1 MTRGAMQRTSGTARR
16 LFVSFALL
24 VSIFAVG
31 STVTLLQFRRV
42 SAGLAEMHEH
52 VEGVR
57 LALELASAVRDQYA
71 HQAHTIILGNE
82 SHLRF
87 YEAAERR
94 VQELTA
100 QVRRQARSPE
110 EAGWVDDIERAST
123 QLDQLFRT
131 RIVPA
136 VIHHDLA
143 DVQEEHGRAQLL
155 VSLIQ
160 DRTDRL
166 VQRYEGSIR
175 AYQAEVTSVQARA
188 FRWTLFFVAMVSVVA
203 AAVGV
208 YLFRSVAVPVSRL
221 HAGAVRLAQGDLDT
235 RIPVDRDDELGA
247 LARQFNAMTG
257 AVREHQERLVQ
268 QEKLAGI
275 GRLAA
280 GVAHEI
286 NNPLAVILGYARLLR
301 KRAEG
306 ALREDLQVIE
316 DETLRAKLIVDGL
329 LDLSRPVVVHP
340 EPVDLRGLADEV
352 VSRLAGTKAL
362 EGVEARVS
370 GEGLAAGD
378 PQKLRQVLVNLVKN
392 AAEAAGP
399 GGRVEIAV
407 AGSAERVRVSVSDT
421 GPGLSEEVR
430 AHLFEPFFSRK
441 DGGTGLGLAV
451 SKGIVEAHRGT
462 LEADAPPGGGARF
475 TLALPGV
482 EARAAAKAL
491 PL

>member
-1 MTRGAMQRTSGTARR
+1 MRRTSGTARR
-16 LFVSFALL
+16 LFGSFALL

-31 STVTLLQFRRV
+31 STVTLLHVRRV
-42 SAGLAEMHEH
+42 REGLAEMQEH

-71 HQAHTIILGNE
+71 HQAHTIILGNDT
-82 SHLRF
+82 HLRF
-87 YEAAERR
+87 YDAAARR
-94 VQELTA
+94 VQELIA
-100 QVRRQARSPE
+100 QVRRQARSSE
-110 EAGWVDDIERAST
+110 ERGRVDDIERASA

-136 VIHHDLA
+136 VLAHDQT
-143 DVQEEHGRAQLL
+143 DVQAEHGRAQLL

-160 DRTDRL
+160 ERTDQL
-166 VQRYEGSIR
+166 VQEYEAAIR
-175 AYQAEVTSVQARA
+175 AYEAEVSALQAGA
-188 FRWTLFFVAMVSVVA
+188 FHWTLFFLAVAPLVA

-208 YLFRSVAVPVSRL
+208 YVFRSVAVPVSRL

-235 RIPVDRDDELGA
+235 RILVDRDDELGA
-247 LARQFNAMTG
+247 LARQFNAMTE
-257 AVREHQERLVQ
+257 AVRDHQERLVQ
-268 QEKLAGI
+268 QEKLAVI

-286 NNPLAVILGYARLLR
+286 NNPLAVIMGYARLLR

-306 ALREDLQVIE
+306 TARDDLQVIE

-340 EPVDLRGLADEV
+340 EPVDLRALSDEV
-352 VSRLAGTKAL
+352 LSRLAGTRAL
-362 EGVEARVS
+362 EQVEARVS
-370 GEGLAAGD
+370 GQGSAAGD
-378 PQKLRQVLVNLVKN
+378 PQKLHQVLVNLVKN

-407 AGSAERVRVSVSDT
+407 EGAPGRVRLSVSDS
-421 GPGLSEEVR
+421 GPGLSDEVR

-462 LEADAPPGGGARF
+462 LEAESLAAGGARF
-475 TLALPGV
+475 TVALPAA
-482 EARAAAKAL
+482 EAAVPVQAVPR
-491 PL
+491 

>member
-1 MTRGAMQRTSGTARR
+1 MRQTSGTARR
-16 LFVSFALL
+16 LFVAFALL
-24 VSIFAVG
+24 VSMFAVG

-42 SAGLAEMHEH
+42 RVGLAEMHEH

-87 YEAAERR
+87 YDAAERR
-94 VQELTA
+94 VQELTG
-100 QVRRQARSPE
+100 QVRRQARTPE
-110 EAGWVDDIERAST
+110 EGEWVDDIERAST

-136 VIHHDLA
+136 VIKHDRA

-166 VQRYEGSIR
+166 VQRYETSIR
-175 AYQAEVTSVQARA
+175 AYQAEVTSVQAGA
-188 FRWTLFFVAMVSVVA
+188 FRWTLFFVTAVSLVA

-221 HAGAVRLAQGDLDT
+221 HAGAVRLAEGDLDT

-247 LARQFNAMTG
+247 LARQFNAMTE
-257 AVREHQERLVQ
+257 AVRDHQQRLVQ
-268 QEKLAGI
+268 QEKLAVI

-301 KRAEG
+301 KKADG
-306 ALREDLQVIE
+306 AVREDLQVIE

-329 LDLSRPVVVHP
+329 LDLSRPVVVNP
-340 EPVDLRGLADEV
+340 DPVDLRALADEV
-352 VSRLAGTKAL
+352 VSRLAGTQAL
-362 EGVEARVS
+362 DRVQAS
-370 GEGLAAGD
+370 VTGQGRVLGD

-392 AAEAAGP
+392 AGEAAGP

-407 AGSAERVRVSVSDT
+407 AGTPERVRVSVRDS

-462 LEADAPPGGGARF
+462 LEAESPPGGGARF
-475 TLALPGV
+475 TVGLPAAEAL
-482 EARAAAKAL
+482 AAAQAA
-491 PL
+491 PR